1 MRTYMAVIVS
11 AVAVAALATV
21 TTPVAAQGF
30 GQYPW
35 CSQYGTAGAESC
47 SYNTYAQCM
56 DTISGIGGYCYQNP
70 AYGYVRRR

>member
-1 MRTYMAVIVS
+1 MRIYVAVIVS
-11 AVAVAALATV
+11 AVAVAALATA

-47 SYNTYAQCM
+47 SYNTYTQCM